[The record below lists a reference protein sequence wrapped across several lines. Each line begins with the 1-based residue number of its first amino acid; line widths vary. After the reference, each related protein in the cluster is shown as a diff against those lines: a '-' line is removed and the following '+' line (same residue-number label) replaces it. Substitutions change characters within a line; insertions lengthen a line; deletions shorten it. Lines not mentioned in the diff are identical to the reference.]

1 MGKNK
6 SRAARN
12 APKLMSQTI
21 TQSVSIGDQ
30 WDSKAFAKLLQEQAQ
45 SNQTAIK
52 QLETAMGAAA
62 ANQQQLAEQIAQ
74 TSMMKDIKE
83 VLIAQLQDKKFN
95 DAKQQAIKL
104 KEAEKARLK
113 QVNDQLK
120 ENLVLRREEAKAIAN
135 IAKNMQTFKTMGDRF
150 SDMGK
155 KLKDNFG
162 SMSALKVTALK
173 AFNIGGIFNKSIA
186 KEKFIQTQRKLGS
199 EDDRSTLAGKFEAAN
214 KTAKD
219 IKKNEAELAQ
229 FKKETGLSEGQLA
242 KTKEGKRL
250 LNQRDQLSNE
260 YAKHDLKASLVK
272 QDSPTQQHADNESNE
287 EHELETEKHQKK
299 QEDLMVK
306 IEQNTRG
313 ASPDQKV
320 KPKEEEKSGG
330 GLLGGLMGG
339 GGAGKAIKALKD
351 FGIGIVLVAGALW
364 VAAKA
369 FQEFA
374 EVAWEDV
381 GKGMVALGGLVLA
394 AIGLDKVKGSIL
406 KGAAA
411 MAVLGLSL
419 WGISAAFKEFADLEW
434 ETIGKGFAAIIGL
447 GVVGAV
453 LGAFAAPAALGAGA
467 LALLG
472 GAVWL
477 VGKGFQEMQ
486 EPFEAFIEGIEKLS
500 KIGFQGLA
508 GVAAGL
514 ALLGPAMAIFAA
526 GNVAAGLSN
535 LVTGFLSAVTGQKSP
550 VDQLVEIGKSG
561 EGIGKAGSGMK
572 DLAAGM
578 KQFSEIKADQL
589 KALKQFPWEEATKFV
604 AAGGTMTA
612 NGATVANASKANAD
626 SAAKADGQKA
636 GGTTVVNAPTTVN
649 NKKNEYITSP
659 IRNQESSRSKYQESR
674 LRYA

>member
-1 MGKNK
+1 M
-6 SRAARN
+6 SRKKQNR
-12 APKLMSQTI
+12 APKQPVLNQTI
-21 TQSVSIGDQ
+21 TQTVSIGDQ
-30 WDSKAFAKLLQEQAQ
+30 WDSAAFAKLLKEQAQ
-45 SNQTAIK
+45 SNETAIK
-52 QLETAMGAAA
+52 QLEVAMGAAA
-62 ANQQQLAEQIAQ
+62 ANQEQLAAQIAQ
-74 TSMMKDIKE
+74 TSMMKDIKAA
-83 VLIAQLQDKKFN
+83 LLSQLQDQKF
-95 DAKQQAIKL
+95 QKL
-104 KEAEKARLK
+104 KENQLKLKEQEKQRLK
-113 QVNDQLK
+113 AANDQLK
-120 ENLVLRREEAKAIAN
+120 ENLILRREEAKAIAN
-135 IAKNMQTFKTMGDRF
+135 IAKGMQTFRSIGDRF

-162 SMSALKVTALK
+162 SLSALKVTALK
-173 AFNIGGIFNKSIA
+173 SFNIGGIFNKSIA

-199 EDDRSTLAGKFEAAN
+199 EDDRATLAGKFESAN
-214 KTAKD
+214 KTAKE
-219 IKKNEAELAQ
+219 IKKNEAELSQ
-229 FKKETGLSEGQLA
+229 FKKDTGMSESQLA
-242 KTKEGKRL
+242 KTAEGKRL
-250 LNQRDQLSNE
+250 LSKREQLSNE
-260 YAKHDLKASLVK
+260 YAKSDLKASLVRE
-272 QDSPTQQHADNESNE
+272 SPTQQHADNESSE
-287 EHELETEKHQKK
+287 EHEIETEKHQKK
-299 QEDLMVK
+299 QDDLLVK

-313 ASPDQKV
+313 ESPDQKA
-320 KPKEEEKSGG
+320 KPKEEERGG

-351 FGIGIVLVAGALW
+351 FGIGIVLVAGALF

-374 EVAWEDV
+374 EVAWDDV
-381 GKGMVALGGLVLA
+381 GKGLVALGGIVLA
-394 AIGLDKVKGSIL
+394 AIGLDKVKGSII
-406 KGAAA
+406 KGALA
-411 MAVLGLSL
+411 MGVLGLAL
-419 WGISAAFKEFADLEW
+419 WGVSAAFKEFADLEW

-453 LGAFAAPAALGAGA
+453 LGAFAGPAALGAGA

-486 EPFEAFIEGIEKLS
+486 EPFEAFIAGIEKLS
-500 KIGFQGLA
+500 NIGFAGLA
-508 GVAAGL
+508 GVAGGL
-514 ALLGPAMAIFAA
+514 ALLGPAMALFAA

-535 LVTGFLSAVTGQKSP
+535 LVTGFLSSVTGQKSP

-561 EGIGKAGSGMK
+561 EGIGKAGTGMK

-578 KQFSEIKADQL
+578 KQFSEIKGDQL

-626 SAAKADGQKA
+626 EAAKADGQR
-636 GGTTVVNAPTTVN
+636 GGSTTTVVNAPTTVN
-649 NKKNEYITSP
+649 RKSEFISSP

>member
-1 MGKNK
+1 M
-6 SRAARN
+6 SRKKQNR
-12 APKLMSQTI
+12 APKQPVLNQTI
-21 TQSVSIGDQ
+21 TQTVSIGDQ
-30 WDSKAFAKLLQEQAQ
+30 WDSAAFAKLLKEQAQ
-45 SNQTAIK
+45 SNETAIK
-52 QLETAMGAAA
+52 QLEVAMGAAA
-62 ANQQQLAEQIAQ
+62 ANQEQLAAQIAQ
-74 TSMMKDIKE
+74 TSMMKDIKAA
-83 VLIAQLQDKKFN
+83 LLSQLQDQKF
-95 DAKQQAIKL
+95 QKL
-104 KEAEKARLK
+104 KENQLKLKEQEKQRLK
-113 QVNDQLK
+113 AANDQLK
-120 ENLVLRREEAKAIAN
+120 ENLILRREEAKAIAN
-135 IAKNMQTFKTMGDRF
+135 IAKGMQTFRSIGDRF

-162 SMSALKVTALK
+162 SLSALKVTALK
-173 AFNIGGIFNKSIA
+173 SFNIGGIFNKSIA

-199 EDDRSTLAGKFEAAN
+199 EDDRATLAGKFESAN
-214 KTAKD
+214 KTAKE
-219 IKKNEAELAQ
+219 IKKNEAELSQ
-229 FKKETGLSEGQLA
+229 FKKDTGMSESQLA
-242 KTKEGKRL
+242 KTAEGKRL
-250 LNQRDQLSNE
+250 LSKREQLSNE
-260 YAKHDLKASLVK
+260 YAKSDLKASLVRE
-272 QDSPTQQHADNESNE
+272 SPTQQHADNESSE
-287 EHELETEKHQKK
+287 EHEIETEKHQKK
-299 QEDLMVK
+299 QDDLLVK

-313 ASPDQKV
+313 ESPDQKA
-320 KPKEEEKSGG
+320 KPKEEERGG

-351 FGIGIVLVAGALW
+351 FGIGIVLVAGALF

-381 GKGMVALGGLVLA
+381 GKGLVALGGIVLA
-394 AIGLDKVKGSIL
+394 AIGLDKVKGSII
-406 KGAAA
+406 KGALA
-411 MAVLGLSL
+411 MGVLGLSL

-453 LGAFAAPAALGAGA
+453 LGAFAGPAALGAGA

-486 EPFEAFIEGIEKLS
+486 EPFEAFIAGIEKLS
-500 KIGFQGLA
+500 NIGFAGLA
-508 GVAAGL
+508 GVAGGL
-514 ALLGPAMAIFAA
+514 ALLGPAMALFAA

-535 LVTGFLSAVTGQKSP
+535 LVTGFLSSVTGQKSP

-561 EGIGKAGSGMK
+561 EGIGKAGTGMK

-578 KQFSEIKADQL
+578 KQFSEIKGDQL

-626 SAAKADGQKA
+626 EAAKADGQR
-636 GGTTVVNAPTTVN
+636 GGSTTTVVNAPTTVN
-649 NKKNEYITSP
+649 RKSEFISSP

>member
-1 MGKNK
+1 M
-6 SRAARN
+6 SRKKQNR
-12 APKLMSQTI
+12 APKQPVLNQTI
-21 TQSVSIGDQ
+21 TQTVSIGDQ
-30 WDSKAFAKLLQEQAQ
+30 WDSAAFAKLLKEQAQ
-45 SNQTAIK
+45 SNETAIK
-52 QLETAMGAAA
+52 QLEVAMGAAA
-62 ANQQQLAEQIAQ
+62 ANQEQLAAQIAQ
-74 TSMMKDIKE
+74 TSMMKDIKAA
-83 VLIAQLQDKKFN
+83 LLSQLQDQKF
-95 DAKQQAIKL
+95 QKL
-104 KEAEKARLK
+104 KENQLKLKEQEKQRLK
-113 QVNDQLK
+113 AANDQLK
-120 ENLVLRREEAKAIAN
+120 ENLILRREEAKAIAN
-135 IAKNMQTFKTMGDRF
+135 IAKGMQTFRSIGDRF

-162 SMSALKVTALK
+162 SLSALKVTALK
-173 AFNIGGIFNKSIA
+173 SFNIGGIFNKSIA

-199 EDDRSTLAGKFEAAN
+199 EDDRATLAGKFESAN
-214 KTAKD
+214 KTAKE
-219 IKKNEAELAQ
+219 IKKNEAELSQ
-229 FKKETGLSEGQLA
+229 FKKDTGMSESQLA
-242 KTKEGKRL
+242 KTAEGKRL
-250 LNQRDQLSNE
+250 LSKREQLSNE
-260 YAKHDLKASLVK
+260 YAKSDLKASLVRE
-272 QDSPTQQHADNESNE
+272 SPTQQHADNESSE
-287 EHELETEKHQKK
+287 EHEIETEKHQKK
-299 QEDLMVK
+299 QDDLLVK

-313 ASPDQKV
+313 ESPDQKA
-320 KPKEEEKSGG
+320 KPKEEERGG

-351 FGIGIVLVAGALW
+351 FGIGIVLVAGALF

-374 EVAWEDV
+374 EVAWDDV
-381 GKGMVALGGLVLA
+381 GKGLVALGGIVLA
-394 AIGLDKVKGSIL
+394 AIGLDKVKGSII
-406 KGAAA
+406 KGALA
-411 MAVLGLSL
+411 MGVLGLSL

-453 LGAFAAPAALGAGA
+453 LGAFAGPAALGAGA

-486 EPFEAFIEGIEKLS
+486 EPFEAFIAGIEKLS
-500 KIGFQGLA
+500 NIGFAGLA
-508 GVAAGL
+508 GVAGGL
-514 ALLGPAMAIFAA
+514 ALLGPAMALFAA

-535 LVTGFLSAVTGQKSP
+535 LVTGFLSSVTGQKSP

-561 EGIGKAGSGMK
+561 EGIGKAGTGMK

-578 KQFSEIKADQL
+578 KQFSEIKGDQL

-626 SAAKADGQKA
+626 EAAKADGQR
-636 GGTTVVNAPTTVN
+636 GGSTTTVVNAPTTVN
-649 NKKNEYITSP
+649 RKSEFISSP

>member
-1 MGKNK
+1 MSKNK
-6 SRAARN
+6 DYTVHVQSSVFKELLETQKTAVGSLKTIEETMKTI
-12 APKLMSQTI
+12 KLEQAGQLLEQFKLEKESQDELKI
-21 TQSVSIGDQ
+21 VKESLKVEKESIKIQKDLLKKST
-30 WDSKAFAKLLQEQAQ
+30 DTVKLL
-45 SNQTAIK
+45 
-52 QLETAMGAAA
+52 
-62 ANQQQLAEQIAQ
+62 
-74 TSMMKDIKE
+74 
-83 VLIAQLQDKKFN
+83 N
-95 DAKQQAIKL
+95 DSS
-104 KEAEKARLK
+104 
-113 QVNDQLK
+113 
-120 ENLVLRREEAKAIAN
+120 KAIAN
-135 IAKNMQTFKTMGDRF
+135 LANTIKTSRTPGEKIGDKLKSFKENWLTLGGLKTQFLKSTNVMGINNKALDKQAFIKSQKALGDTGSRKDLSARFEKAYDASKKSQDVEKEIAK
-150 SDMGK
+150 
-155 KLKDNFG
+155 
-162 SMSALKVTALK
+162 
-173 AFNIGGIFNKSIA
+173 
-186 KEKFIQTQRKLGS
+186 
-199 EDDRSTLAGKFEAAN
+199 
-214 KTAKD
+214 
-219 IKKNEAELAQ
+219 
-229 FKKETGLSEGQLA
+229 FKKDTGLSEEKMKQFKPGKDLLA
-242 KTKEGKRL
+242 KRAAASEE
-250 LNQRDQLSNE
+250 LS
-260 YAKHDLKASLVK
+260 KHDLRAAALRGSKDKKEDVTPS
-272 QDSPTQQHADNESNE
+272 QDHADAGRDEESQLEMEKNIGTQT
-287 EHELETEKHQKK
+287 ELLT
-299 QEDLMVK
+299 K
-306 IEQNTRG
+306 IEENTRG
-313 ASPDQKV
+313 ASPDQKA
-320 KPKEEEKSGG
+320 KPADKEEKGGG

-351 FGIGIVLVAGALW
+351 FGIGIVLVAGALF

-381 GKGMVALGGLVLA
+381 GKGLVALGGLVLA
-394 AIGLDKVKGSIL
+394 AIGLDKVKGSII
-406 KGAAA
+406 KGALA
-411 MAVLGLSL
+411 MGVLGLSL

-447 GVVGAV
+447 GVVGVV
-453 LGAFAAPAALGAGA
+453 LGAFAGPAALGAGA

-500 KIGFQGLA
+500 NIGFQGLA

-514 ALLGPAMAIFAA
+514 ALLGPAMALFAA

-561 EGIGKAGSGMK
+561 EGIGKAGTGMK

-626 SAAKADGQKA
+626 EAAKADGQK
-636 GGTTVVNAPTTVN
+636 GGATTTVVNAPTTVN
-649 NKKNEYITSP
+649 KKNEYISSP